1 MKTAK
6 RELNGS
12 RTNMLKAR
20 SEWKKSALTRI
31 ESGNVTKDDL
41 FCTRASFR
49 KNGNALTFNDS
60 AIERLLLGEAY
71 SVELSAGRMSKA
83 DTTMLN
89 TLAAA
94 KAAGAS
100 AEILKA
106 IEEAMAKG
114 A

>member
-1 MKTAK
+1 MKTIK

-12 RTNMLKAR
+12 RTEMLTAR
-20 SEWKKSALTRI
+20 SAWKRTSLARI
-31 ESGNVTKDDL
+31 ESGTMNKDDL

-49 KNGNALTFNDS
+49 KAGNALTFNDS
-60 AIERLLLGEAY
+60 AIERLLLGETY

-83 DTTMLN
+83 DTAMLN

-100 AEILKA
+100 AAILKA
-106 IEEAMAKG
+106 IEEALKEG